1 MNRVLIELKN
11 IKKQYNEKVIIK
23 DLDLKIYEGEFLTL
37 LGSSGCGKTT
47 ILRMISG
54 MEEVTSGTI
63 IMNGKDVTDLEP
75 MKREVNTIFQNYA
88 LFSHMT
94 IEQNIGFGLK
104 MKKVDKTKI
113 KKEVK
118 KMLSLIKLE
127 GYENRKPSQLSGGEQ
142 QRVAIARALINNPKV
157 LLLDEPLSALD
168 KKLRKEMEIELK
180 SLQKKLGI
188 TFIYVTHDQEEALTM
203 SDRIIILKDGKIEQI
218 DTPEMI
224 YKFPKTKYVADF
236 IGDSN
241 IFEGYIK
248 SCSKSKATVQIPK
261 FGEIEINRDNYEE
274 NDKVMILVRP
284 ENFRLAKKGI
294 EVTKK
299 DYIYNGSIAKILCS
313 TKEGM
318 DITVCINPNDY
329 QKELNDILYLE
340 WDSEDIVIINE
351 KTI

>member
-1 MNRVLIELKN
+1 MKRVLIELKN
-11 IKKQYNEKVIIK
+11 IKKQYNNRVIIK
-23 DLDLKIYEGEFLTL
+23 DLDLNIYEGEFLTL

-54 MEEVTSGTI
+54 MEDVTSGSI
-63 IMNGKDVTDLEP
+63 FMNGKDITSLEP
-75 MKREVNTIFQNYA
+75 MKREINTIFQNYA

-94 IEQNIGFGLK
+94 IEKNIGFGLK
-104 MKKVDKTKI
+104 MKKVDKDEI

-180 SLQKKLGI
+180 MLQQKLGI

-203 SDRIIILKDGKIEQI
+203 SDRIIILKNGKIEQI
-218 DTPEMI
+218 DTPQTI
-224 YKFPKTKYVADF
+224 YKYPKSKYVADF

-241 IFEGYIK
+241 IFDGYVKSYTKNKCIIK
-248 SCSKSKATVQIPK
+248 VDKVGE
-261 FGEIEINRDNYEE
+261 FEIENKNYEE
-274 NDKVMILVRP
+274 NDKVTIMIRP
-284 ENFRLAKKGI
+284 ENFRIAKKGL
-294 EVTKK
+294 EVYKK
-299 DYIYNGSIAKILCS
+299 EFIYNGSTAKLLCK
-313 TKEGM
+313 TKDNF
-318 DITVCINPNDY
+318 DIIVSINPNDF
-329 QKELNDILYLE
+329 QEELGDVLYLE
-340 WDSEDIVIINE
+340 WDKEDIVVINE
-351 KTI
+351 KVV

>member
-1 MNRVLIELKN
+1 MNRVLIELRN
-11 IKKQYNEKVIIK
+11 VKKQYNEKVIIK

-54 MEEVTSGTI
+54 MEEVSSGTI
-63 IMNGKDVTDLEP
+63 YMNGKDVTDLEP

-104 MKKVDKTKI
+104 MKKVDKDII

-180 SLQKKLGI
+180 SLQKRLGI

-203 SDRIIILKDGKIEQI
+203 SDRIIILKNGKIEQI
-218 DTPEMI
+218 DTPQNI
-224 YKFPKTKYVADF
+224 YKYPKSKYVADF

-241 IFEGYIK
+241 IFDGYVKSYTKNKCIIK
-248 SCSKSKATVQIPK
+248 VDKVGE
-261 FGEIEINRDNYEE
+261 FEIENKNYEE
-274 NDKVMILVRP
+274 NDKVTIMIRP
-284 ENFRLAKKGI
+284 ENFRIAKKGL
-294 EVTKK
+294 EVYKK
-299 DYIYNGSIAKILCS
+299 EFIYNGSTAKLLCK
-313 TKEGM
+313 TKDNF
-318 DITVCINPNDY
+318 DIIVSINPNDF
-329 QKELNDILYLE
+329 QEELGDVLYLE
-340 WDSEDIVIINE
+340 WDKEDIVVINE
-351 KTI
+351 KVV

>member
-180 SLQKKLGI
+180 SLQKRLGI

-299 DYIYNGSIAKILCS
+299 DYIYNGSTAKILCS

>member
-1 MNRVLIELKN
+1 MKRVLIELKN
-11 IKKQYNEKVIIK
+11 IKKQYNNRVIIK
-23 DLDLKIYEGEFLTL
+23 DLDLNIYEGEFLTL

-54 MEEVTSGTI
+54 MEDVTSGSI
-63 IMNGKDVTDLEP
+63 FMNGKDITSLEP
-75 MKREVNTIFQNYA
+75 MKREINTIFQNYA

-94 IEQNIGFGLK
+94 IEKNIGFGLK
-104 MKKVDKTKI
+104 MKKVDKDEI

-180 SLQKKLGI
+180 MLQQKLGI

-203 SDRIIILKDGKIEQI
+203 SDRIIILKNGKIEQV
-218 DTPEMI
+218 DTPQNI
-224 YKFPKTKYVADF
+224 YKYPKSKYVADF

-241 IFEGYIK
+241 IFDGYVKSYTKNKCIIK
-248 SCSKSKATVQIPK
+248 VDKVGE
-261 FGEIEINRDNYEE
+261 FEIENKNYEE
-274 NDKVMILVRP
+274 NDKVTIMIRP
-284 ENFRLAKKGI
+284 ENFRIAKKGL
-294 EVTKK
+294 EVYKK
-299 DYIYNGSIAKILCS
+299 EFIYNGSTAKLLCK
-313 TKEGM
+313 TKDNF
-318 DITVCINPNDY
+318 DIIVSINPNDF
-329 QKELNDILYLE
+329 QEELGDVLYLE
-340 WDSEDIVIINE
+340 WDKEDIVVINE
-351 KTI
+351 KVV